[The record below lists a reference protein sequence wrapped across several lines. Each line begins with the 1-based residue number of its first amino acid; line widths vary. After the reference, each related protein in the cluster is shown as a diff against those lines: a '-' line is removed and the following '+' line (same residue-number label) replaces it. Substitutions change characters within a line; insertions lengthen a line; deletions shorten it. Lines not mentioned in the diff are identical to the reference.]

1 MPASQVLIIG
11 ASRGIGLEFVR
22 QYRADGARVVA
33 TARDDAALAQLAG
46 LGAKALKLDVLDA
59 ASAAGL
65 AWQIDGEAFDTVIVN
80 AGVIGRRT
88 QGLEAPP
95 QDEFDQVMRTNVLG
109 PMRVLPAVA
118 EALATPAGDAL
129 PVVALLTSRMG
140 SMGLRTN
147 PGSWL
152 YRASKAAANSV
163 LKDASLALAGRAT
176 CIALHPGWVRT
187 DMGGAEA
194 DIEVGESVRGMRG
207 VLAGRGAADTG
218 AFLNYDGTP
227 LAW

>member
-1 MPASQVLIIG
+1 MDENRDA
-11 ASRGIGLEFVR
+11 RGR
-22 QYRADGARVVA
+22 
-33 TARDDAALAQLAG
+33 LAG
-46 LGAKALKLDVLDA
+46 KFGGAQD
-59 ASAAGL
+59 
-65 AWQIDGEAFDTVIVN
+65 
-80 AGVIGRRT
+80 GRRT

-118 EALATPAGDAL
+118 EALAKPAGGVL

-147 PGSWL
+147 AGNWL

-194 DIEVGESVRGMRG
+194 DIDVGESVRGMRG
-207 VLAGRGAADTG
+207 VLASRGAADTG